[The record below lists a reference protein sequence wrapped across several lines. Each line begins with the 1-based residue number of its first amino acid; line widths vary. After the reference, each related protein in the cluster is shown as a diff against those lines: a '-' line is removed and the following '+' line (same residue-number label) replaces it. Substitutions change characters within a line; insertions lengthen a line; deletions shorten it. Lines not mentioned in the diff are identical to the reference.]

1 MFYRVITHLRDKHM
15 STTEKSNSIS
25 YSTAQLRVAIASAK
39 LTKEST
45 AVAAL
50 LAAAPYTDAVGEE
63 ISQHGARLVEI
74 ARADPAFAMLDT
86 FLAEYGLSNKEGVA
100 LMCLSEAL
108 LRIPDHGTAELLIA
122 DRVQLGDWISHV
134 GSAESTLVNA
144 STWGLVLTG
153 NVISVG
159 REFTAQPK
167 KWFQQLI
174 NRISEPVVF
183 AAMRASMKILGREF
197 VLGTTIDNAL
207 KNSDTGGLYSY
218 DMLGEAARDAGTA
231 GRYLTAFQAALVAIG
246 GSDKLSGVPTSISI
260 KLSALHP
267 RYEFSQQ
274 DRVVSELVPIL
285 KQLFLSAAEHNIG
298 VTIDAEE
305 ADRLDISLEVFETLA
320 RDPELAG
327 QQHLGFVV
335 QALSKRAPLVL
346 DWLVALGRE
355 TGRTIP
361 VRLVKGAYWDAEIKH
376 AQVAGLSGYSVF
388 TRKPST
394 DLSFL
399 VCARKMLDHPDE
411 IYGQFATHNAHS
423 VAAVM
428 AMATATQKFEF
439 QRLHGMSESLFR
451 AADTYYDNFPSVRV
465 YAPVGHHDDLL
476 AYLVRRLLENGSN
489 SSFINR
495 FLDAQSPA
503 EELVRDPVVL
513 VRETKPVAHPGICL
527 PSEIYGAQRQN
538 SAGVDLTDAL
548 SIESLTSAVS
558 QSTTVFKAA
567 SILCVDAPAGSD
579 TSILNPAR
587 HGDVV
592 GTATMMTE
600 PPLDQAF
607 LSASNAQYDWDLLG
621 GNQRADILL
630 AFSNALEGERNRF
643 VALLCREAG
652 KTYADAI
659 AEVREAVD
667 FSRYYAAQARNSF
680 EDPQVMPGP
689 TGESNE
695 LSLHGR
701 GVFVC
706 ISPWNFPLAIFVGQ
720 VTAALAAGNCVIA
733 KPASETPL
741 VAFAATQLLH
751 KSGVPR
757 AVCQLMLG
765 SGELGDLLVK
775 HDSTAGVVFTGSM
788 PTAQKI
794 NLAMAQRT
802 GPIAQLIAETGG
814 QNAMVID
821 SSALLEQVT
830 DDVIQSAFVST
841 GQRCSALRVLYLQ
854 EDIADAAITMIK
866 GAMDELSIGDPAL
879 LATDVGPVI
888 SAAAVSSLQDH
899 IQSLTDSNQL
909 LHSISLPSAT
919 ADGTFV
925 APTMFEISHI
935 DDLAEEYFGPILH
948 VIRFAA
954 ERFEEVLMEVA
965 NCGYS
970 LTFGIH
976 SRIESRIQYATKLA
990 SAGNIYANRNI
1001 TGAVVGTQPFGGQH
1015 LSGTGPKAGGPH
1027 YLYRFATERVVSINT
1042 VATGGNADLLTLD
1055 PDAD

>member
-1 MFYRVITHLRDKHM
+1 M
-15 STTEKSNSIS
+15 STTEKSNSTS
-25 YSTAQLRVAIASAK
+25 YSTAQLRLAIASAK

-45 AVAAL
+45 AIAAL
-50 LAAAPYTDAVGEE
+50 LATAPYTDAVGEE
-63 ISQHGARLVEI
+63 ISWHGAKLVEI
-74 ARADPAFAMLDT
+74 ARADPAIAVLDT

-108 LRIPDHGTAELLIA
+108 LRIPDQGTAELLIA
-122 DRVQLGDWISHV
+122 DRVQMGDWIAHV

-153 NVISVG
+153 NVISVD

-183 AAMRASMKILGREF
+183 AAMRAAMKILGREF
-197 VLGTTIDNAL
+197 VLGTTIENAL
-207 KNSDTGGLYSY
+207 KNSEPDGLYSY

-231 GRYLTAFQAALVAIG
+231 GRYLTAYQAAMSAIG
-246 GSDKLSGVPTSISI
+246 ASEKLSSVPASISI

-267 RYEFSQQ
+267 RYEFSQR

-285 KQLFLSAAEHNIG
+285 KQLCLSAAEHNIG

-305 ADRLDISLEVFETLA
+305 AYRLDISLEVFETLA
-320 RDPELAG
+320 RDPELAA
-327 QQHLGFVV
+327 QQHLSFVV
-335 QALSKRAPLVL
+335 QAVSKRAPLVL
-346 DWLVALGRE
+346 DWLVVLGRE

-376 AQVAGLSGYSVF
+376 AQVTGLSGYSVF

-399 VCARKMLDHPDE
+399 VCARKMLDHPEE
-411 IYGQFATHNAHS
+411 IYSQFGTHNAHS

-428 AMATATQKFEF
+428 AMANASQKFEF
-439 QRLHGMSESLFR
+439 QRLHGMGESLFR
-451 AADTYYDNFPSVRV
+451 AASTYYDNFPSLRV

-495 FLDAQSPA
+495 FLDADSPA

-513 VRETKPVAHPGICL
+513 ARETTPVAHPGICL
-527 PSEIYGAQRQN
+527 PSEIYGAQRTN
-538 SAGVDLTDAL
+538 STGVDLTDAV
-548 SIESLTSAVS
+548 SVESLTSAVS

-567 SILCVDAPAGSD
+567 SILCGEVPAGGESD

-587 HGDVV
+587 SGDVV

-607 LSASNAQYDWDLLG
+607 LLASNAQHSWDLLG
-621 GNQRADILL
+621 GNKRADILL

-652 KTYADAI
+652 KTYADAV

-667 FSRYYAAQARNSF
+667 FSRYYAAQARSLF
-680 EDPQVMPGP
+680 EDPQVMLGP

-733 KPASETPL
+733 KPASATPL
-741 VAFAATQLLH
+741 IAFAATQLLH
-751 KSGVPR
+751 KSGVPK

-765 SGELGDLLVK
+765 SGELGGLLVK

-794 NLAMAQRT
+794 NQGMAQRT
-802 GPIAQLIAETGG
+802 GAIAPLIAETGG

-821 SSALLEQVT
+821 STALLEQVT
-830 DDVIQSAFVST
+830 DDVIQSAFLSA

-866 GAMDELSIGDPAL
+866 GAMNELCIGDPAL

-888 SAAAVSSLQDH
+888 SAASVSSLQAH

-909 LHSISLPSAT
+909 LHSIPLPSAT

-954 ERFEEVLMEVA
+954 ERFEEVLMEVV
-965 NCGYS
+965 NCGYG